1 MSEEK
6 QKEDEGKVGAVE
18 FSELVFKTI
27 QEAEGLVKA
36 EPDEFPW
43 SKCDRGN
50 HSDAEAQLTEIYAG
64 IGLKPPRF
72 AWALSP
78 PALFTAIQ
86 MLRAVHVGQR
96 HKFIEAMVQADDPI
110 ASAKRTLLDAITD
123 RNVMTT
129 MGAAVKPMFDKRY
142 KMYSEWRCLKDLA
155 KHLLYYDSPQHK
167 SPLPVKTPARFAEN
181 TIYPAMYFMTG
192 WLSLNTLLVLPYVHV
207 VWICEAP
214 LVTEVWPNQH
224 LRMMK
229 FADGYEVRL
238 ADPDANKFLEYP
250 VIPSE
255 TYEYANKML
264 ESAEAKTGGI
274 NVITRRVL
282 FAMCSLGKHEG
293 CSGIITEQMAGRV
306 DTICTCECHEKKG
319 LSDGK

>member
-1 MSEEK
+1 MSDEK
-6 QKEDEGKVGAVE
+6 VNAVD
-18 FSELVFKTI
+18 FSEMVFKTI
-27 QEAEGLVKA
+27 SEAEGLVKA

-64 IGLKPPRF
+64 IGLKAPRF
-72 AWALSP
+72 AWSLSP

-96 HKFIEAMVQADDPI
+96 QNFINAMVEADDPI

-129 MGAAVKPMFDKRY
+129 MGAAVGKQMFGRANPGDY
-142 KMYSEWRCLKDLA
+142 LYIWDLGH
-155 KHLLYYDSPQHK
+155 HLRYYDSPKHK
-167 SPLPVKTPARFAEN
+167 SPLQVATPAKFEEN
-181 TIYPAMYFMTG
+181 TVYGVDHIGA
-192 WLSLNTLLVLPYVHV
+192 LRRNTLLFLPYVH
-207 VWICEAP
+207 ICWVCEP
-214 LVTEVWPNQH
+214 PTETQLWPNGH

-238 ADPDANKFLEYP
+238 ADPEANLDDGISVALIE
-250 VIPSE
+250 
-255 TYEYANKML
+255 
-264 ESAEAKTGGI
+264 TGGEI
-274 NVITRRVL
+274 AGTYGGIKRMALPEQTEVITRRVL

-293 CSGIITEQMAGRV
+293 CSGVITEVIASRV
-306 DTICTCECHEKKG
+306 ETYCTCSCHEKKV
-319 LSDGK
+319 LPEAK